1 MFLKLPVKTRLKP
14 LAFRSAMLIILWCT
28 GLLLGLHI
36 ATVVYLPY
44 IGFYYAAAGARAAF
58 AGLFAVFFLPFL
70 LSVIAIRKGIG
81 WIVFPLAICKAFV
94 LGFNLAMLQ
103 FAFSQSAWLVRIFV
117 MFSDLTSGFL
127 LLWLWLVILSKHEA
141 PKRMHYVA
149 YSVLAALLILL
160 DYFFISPFLA
170 EIL

>member
-14 LAFRSAMLIILWCT
+14 LAFSSAMLIILWCT

-58 AGLFAVFFLPFL
+58 AGLLAVFFFPFL
-70 LSVIAIRKGIG
+70 LSVIAIRK
-81 WIVFPLAICKAFV
+81 IVFPLAICKAFV